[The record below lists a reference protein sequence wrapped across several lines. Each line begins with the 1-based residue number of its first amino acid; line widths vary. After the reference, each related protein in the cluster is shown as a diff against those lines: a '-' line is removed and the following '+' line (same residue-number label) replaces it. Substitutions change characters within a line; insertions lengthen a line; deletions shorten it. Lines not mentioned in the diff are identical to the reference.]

1 MRLTSRLWSSLLVFP
16 AVIAFQARFR
26 TPAEFV
32 LDTVDDGTLQS
43 MLDNIGLN
51 GSNAWDT
58 RPGLVIAS
66 PSRRDPDYFFTW
78 TRDSALVLK
87 YIVDAFAAGNTGLQG
102 AIQEYI
108 SSQARIQLLNTRSGG
123 LSSGGLGE
131 PKYQV
136 DETPYMEDWGR
147 PQADGP
153 ALRATAMIEYARWL
167 LANGYYDVAKSIVWP
182 VVKNDLSYISE
193 RWNTSAFDLW
203 EEVNGPSFFTT
214 IVQHR
219 ALVEGGNMARA
230 LDETC
235 PHCESQ
241 APQVLCYLQSYWTG
255 TAVRSNYGQGRS
267 GLDVASILGS
277 IHTFD
282 PEGECDDTT
291 FQPCS
296 ARALANHK
304 AVTDSFRTIYKING
318 GIKQGQA
325 VAVGRYPEDVYFN
338 GNPWY
343 VATYAAAEQL
353 YDAIHQWNKVGKI
366 TVTEVSMPFFK
377 DIYPQVQM
385 GTHQSSSSEFGN
397 IISVVKGYAEGYIEV
412 AKKYTPCT
420 GMLSEQ
426 FSRDNGLPL
435 SVSDL
440 TWSYA
445 SYLTVMAR
453 RNSVVPSSWGEKNA
467 RELPS
472 ICMPSSARGPYQ
484 AATITYWPPNLTPTA
499 EPSPCPTA
507 LPTKNNVRFKLLATT
522 QFGEDV
528 FLVGSI
534 KELGSWDVKKAVPL
548 NSDIYAD
555 NCHQWYADVELPTA
569 VAFEYKFIRKRG
581 GEVVWEQ
588 DPNRKYTVPQTCG
601 VSGSTKRDTW
611 R

>member
-1 MRLTSRLWSSLLVFP
+1 MINN
-16 AVIAFQARFR
+16 VI
-26 TPAEFV
+26 
-32 LDTVDDGTLQS
+32 
-43 MLDNIGLN
+43 
-51 GSNAWDT
+51 
-58 RPGLVIAS
+58 
-66 PSRRDPDYFFTW
+66 
-78 TRDSALVLK
+78 
-87 YIVDAFAAGNTGLQG
+87 
-102 AIQEYI
+102 
-108 SSQARIQLLNTRSGG
+108 
-123 LSSGGLGE
+123 
-131 PKYQV
+131 
-136 DETPYMEDWGR
+136 
-147 PQADGP
+147 
-153 ALRATAMIEYARWL
+153 
-167 LANGYYDVAKSIVWP
+167 
-182 VVKNDLSYISE
+182 
-193 RWNTSAFDLW
+193 DLW

-412 AKKYTPCT
+412 AVSIP
-420 GMLSEQ
+420 
-426 FSRDNGLPL
+426 LPDCSL
-435 SVSDL
+435 FFAF
-440 TWSYA
+440 WCI
-445 SYLTVMAR
+445 
-453 RNSVVPSSWGEKNA
+453 
-467 RELPS
+467 PS
-472 ICMPSSARGPYQ
+472 IDYRAVRKNTPRARGCFQNSFPGITGSHYLYQ
-484 AATITYWPPNLTPTA
+484 I
-499 EPSPCPTA
+499 SPG
-507 LPTKNNVRFKLLATT
+507 LMHH
-522 QFGEDV
+522 
-528 FLVGSI
+528 I
-534 KELGSWDVKKAVPL
+534 
-548 NSDIYAD
+548 
-555 NCHQWYADVELPTA
+555 
-569 VAFEYKFIRKRG
+569 
-581 GEVVWEQ
+581 
-588 DPNRKYTVPQTCG
+588 
-601 VSGSTKRDTW
+601 
-611 R
+611 